1 MTDLKDS
8 INGLSEAVD
17 RLLAERDALAREVR
31 LLNDDLAQSR
41 SERDWAVS
49 QRDEAVRVLDAANDS
64 NDDYREAR
72 EAADMAVDEANEKI
86 ARLTADLE
94 RAQKPWSV
102 TIVADGEHSRCE
114 VIDIGHADRILL
126 VRCDEVDRLTAEV
139 STLRERCGRL
149 VELYDATLD
158 TLSDEASRYD
168 LLRRDRAHAE
178 CVKHND
184 LTQGGSYD

>member
-1 MTDLKDS
+1 VS
-8 INGLSEAVD
+8 INYQHAHWFS
-17 RLLAERDALAREVR
+17 
-31 LLNDDLAQSR
+31 
-41 SERDWAVS
+41 
-49 QRDEAVRVLDAANDS
+49 
-64 NDDYREAR
+64 
-72 EAADMAVDEANEKI
+72 DMADVALKADVESEI
-86 ARLTADLE
+86 ARLA
-94 RAQKPWSV
+94 
-102 TIVADGEHSRCE
+102 
-114 VIDIGHADRILL
+114 
-126 VRCDEVDRLTAEV
+126 AEV